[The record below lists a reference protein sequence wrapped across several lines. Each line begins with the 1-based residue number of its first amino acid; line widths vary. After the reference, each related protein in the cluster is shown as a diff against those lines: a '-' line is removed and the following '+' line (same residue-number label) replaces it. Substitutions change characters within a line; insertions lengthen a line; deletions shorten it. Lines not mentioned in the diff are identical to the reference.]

1 MLASIDIPTNSAR
14 GSSSHS
20 FQRLLFEHW
29 PEQLYHVVVLICI
42 CLITNEAGYLFLCL
56 LAISQ
61 SFLMSDFMYE
71 FIFGRIVL
79 LAIEFLVCRQVFF
92 LQHFEYVISLLRS
105 AVSEVKSTLEQMI
118 IYLYIIEL
126 VFSLP

>member
-1 MLASIDIPTNSAR
+1 
-14 GSSSHS
+14 
-20 FQRLLFEHW
+20 
-29 PEQLYHVVVLICI
+29 
-42 CLITNEAGYLFLCL
+42 
-56 LAISQ
+56 
-61 SFLMSDFMYE
+61 MYE

>member
-1 MLASIDIPTNSAR
+1 
-14 GSSSHS
+14 
-20 FQRLLFEHW
+20 
-29 PEQLYHVVVLICI
+29 
-42 CLITNEAGYLFLCL
+42 
-56 LAISQ
+56 
-61 SFLMSDFMYE
+61 MSDFMYE

>member
-1 MLASIDIPTNSAR
+1 
-14 GSSSHS
+14 
-20 FQRLLFEHW
+20 
-29 PEQLYHVVVLICI
+29 
-42 CLITNEAGYLFLCL
+42 
-56 LAISQ
+56 
-61 SFLMSDFMYE
+61 MYE

-126 VFSLP
+126 VFSLL

>member
-1 MLASIDIPTNSAR
+1 
-14 GSSSHS
+14 
-20 FQRLLFEHW
+20 
-29 PEQLYHVVVLICI
+29 
-42 CLITNEAGYLFLCL
+42 
-56 LAISQ
+56 
-61 SFLMSDFMYE
+61 MSDFMYE

-126 VFSLP
+126 VFSLL